1 MNQQE
6 HKLFKN
12 WHWNECLECLDNI
25 VRYSD
30 SIVLVSSPIDNGKT
44 TLKQEFINLLAAAAN
59 VKVFAMNG
67 EQQISVATMM
77 RQVTIGFGLP
87 WDNNS
92 SSNWSELQKAI
103 FSQPSCRWVLC
114 IDDAEKL
121 SWDTLNALISLYN
134 LISSEGSQF
143 SLILFA
149 DLSLEESLKRS
160 VLKDFV
166 INKFQMLNLKT
177 LTFVEASA
185 FLNSINLNFDN
196 KTLKKIYNASGGIIG
211 KVKQLAISEL
221 NIKHSESKINIKNL
235 LTNIINP
242 PVIRICVCCGL
253 LVVAYSLFTVMQRKD
268 NWSKVTLAL
277 EKPIEPIIE
286 TPITV
291 ADNKVAD
298 NKVADNS
305 EEIYQKLYTN
315 LQASLQA
322 NLQEYLQAELNKIA
336 LNNLNNIKD
345 NIKDLA
351 NQLEQ
356 KTSEIKKPSGLTQK
370 PGYTLQIMASKKEQS
385 VKKLFANY
393 PDMSKKSKY
402 FLVKFKPEQK
412 EPWFLVIHGNYAS
425 REEAISDINNL
436 PIDIQN
442 LKPIVR
448 NYAIINKLINNQ
460 KEAK

>member
-44 TLKQEFINLLAAAAN
+44 TLKQEFVNLLGAAN
-59 VKVFAMNG
+59 FKVFSMYG
-67 EQQISVATMM
+67 EQQTGVATMM

-87 WDNNS
+87 WDNNN

-103 FSQPSCRWVLC
+103 FSQPNCRWVLC
-114 IDDAEKL
+114 VDDAEKL

-143 SLILFA
+143 SLIFFA
-149 DLSLEESLKRS
+149 DPSLEESLKRS

-166 INKFQMLNLKT
+166 INKFQMLNLKALT
-177 LTFVEASA
+177 LLEASA

-211 KVKQLAISEL
+211 KVKQLATSEL
-221 NIKHSESKINIKNL
+221 NIKHSESKINIQSL
-235 LTNIINP
+235 LANIINP

-253 LVVAYSLFTVMQRKD
+253 LVAAYSVFTFMQRKD
-268 NWSKVTLAL
+268 SWSKAAIAL
-277 EKPIEPIIE
+277 EKPIETVIE
-286 TPITV
+286 TPIIV
-291 ADNKVAD
+291 ADNKT
-298 NKVADNS
+298 ADNS

-315 LQASLQA
+315 LQANLQA

-356 KTSEIKKPSGLTQK
+356 KTPEIKKTIQSTKK

-393 PDMSKKSKY
+393 PGISQKSKY
-402 FLVKFKPEQK
+402 FLVKFKPQQK
-412 EPWFLVIHGNYAS
+412 DPWFLVIHGNYAS
-425 REEAISDINNL
+425 REAAINDINNL

-448 NYAIINKLINNQ
+448 NYEVINKLINNQ